1 MKPLAF
7 SHHLFRNCSLL
18 ACFALLGCN
27 QNQESKPKPTTQ
39 AGTQVD
45 SAASPRDPASPS
57 APAPVAKAEAAAPVP
72 IAEEKTGDSPAL
84 TDAARLEAIQKRY
97 AEVTTKNSLIM
108 KSHTFECVGGEVNIR
123 LRRYFEVD
131 QLAQA
136 AIEVA
141 FPGHASERYE
151 FIYSSGQ
158 MVFAIANE
166 NSWGFS
172 SEVAGDNTVD
182 TITQRRYYFDNGETF
197 RCLKKK
203 VKGPTKQVDKLLEQ
217 ATNQEDDC
225 AMSRQLKTLAAGM
238 LTNESEPALIKE
250 SLCKI

>member
-7 SHHLFRNCSLL
+7 SHHLFRTCFLS
-18 ACFALLGCN
+18 AIFALLGCN
-27 QNQESKPKPTTQ
+27 QNEESNPKPSAQ
-39 AGTQVD
+39 AGTQLD
-45 SAASPRDPASPS
+45 NPAPLHAPAPTS
-57 APAPVAKAEAAAPVP
+57 APAPGTKAATPVP
-72 IAEEKTGDSPAL
+72 TAEEKTEDSPAAS
-84 TDAARLEAIQKRY
+84 DAARLEAVQKRY

-123 LRRYFEVD
+123 LHRYFEVD

-136 AIEVA
+136 AIEVS

-151 FIYSSGQ
+151 FIYTAGQ

-172 SEVAGDNTVD
+172 SELAGDNTVD

-203 VKGPTKQVDKLLEQ
+203 VKGPTKQVDKMLEQ
-217 ATNQEDDC
+217 AINQEDDC
-225 AMSRQLKTLAAGM
+225 AMSSQLKTLAAGM
-238 LTNESEPALIKE
+238 LTNESEPALIKQ